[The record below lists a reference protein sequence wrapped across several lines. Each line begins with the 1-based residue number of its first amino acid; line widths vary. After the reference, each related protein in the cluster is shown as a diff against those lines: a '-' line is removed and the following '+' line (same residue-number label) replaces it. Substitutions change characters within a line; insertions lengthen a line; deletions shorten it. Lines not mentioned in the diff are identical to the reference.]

1 MAEAIWSYPTRILFG
16 NGSVGDVGKE
26 AKALGA
32 TRVLLVSDP
41 GVSKAGLIGPV
52 ERTLVGAGVEVTR
65 FDAISTNPTE
75 AECRAAADAYRG
87 ARADGVVGV
96 GGGAALDVAKLVRVL
111 VSEPLPLEEY
121 DDAVGGDAKLKGV
134 FPPMI
139 AIPTTA
145 GTGSEVGR
153 SAVATLEKTGKK
165 TVIFHPKLIPSVAVL
180 DPRMTESLPAAITA
194 ATGFDALTHCIE
206 ALLSKGDH
214 PMADAIALK
223 GVQLCG
229 RYLERAVKSPH
240 DLDARGAMLK
250 AAMMGGVAFQK
261 GLGVCHS
268 MAHPLGAKH
277 DLHHGLANAL
287 CLPAVLDF
295 NRSAVQARIAEVA
308 RALGVRDSDE
318 DTLAF
323 ECSGAVRALRHKVG
337 LPEGLRAI
345 GISEQH
351 VHKLA
356 KLALEDAC
364 HRSNPRECTDQDLEQ
379 LYRVSL
385 WPTPAARTAARLHR
399 AAGQPKTAARCPSS
413 KSSSG
418 AASSTRPRPTR
429 SWPHT
434 SQRHTAWGTAA
445 STPPP
450 TASPSATSWPSSC

>member
-1 MAEAIWSYPTRILFG
+1 MADAIWSYPTRILFG

-26 AKALGA
+26 ARALGVA
-32 TRVLLVSDP
+32 RALLVSDP
-41 GVSKAGLIGPV
+41 GVTQAGLTAQV
-52 ERTLVGAGVEVTR
+52 ERSLVAAGLEAVT
-65 FDAISTNPTE
+65 FDQISTNPTE
-75 AECRAAADAYRG
+75 AEARGAAKAYED
-87 ARADGVVGV
+87 ARADGVVAV
-96 GGGAALDVAKLVRVL
+96 GGGAALDVAKLIRVL

-121 DDAVGGDAKLKGV
+121 DDAIGGDAKMKGV

-153 SAVATLEKTGKK
+153 SGVVTLAASGKK
-165 TVIFHPKLIPSVAVL
+165 TIIFHPRLIPSVAVL
-180 DPRMTESLPAAITA
+180 DPRMTESLPPKITA

-206 ALLSKGDH
+206 AFLSKGDH

-223 GVQLCG
+223 GVSLCG

-250 AAMMGGVAFQK
+250 AAMMGAVAFQK

-268 MAHPLGAKH
+268 LAHPLGAEH
-277 DLHHGLANAL
+277 NVHHGLANAL

-308 RALGVRDSDE
+308 RALGVRGSDE

-337 LPEGLRAI
+337 LPEGLRTA
-345 GISEQH
+345 GITDAQIPR
-351 VHKLA
+351 LA
-356 KLALEDAC
+356 RLAFEDAA
-364 HRSNPRECTDQDLEQ
+364 HQGNPRACTEQDMEQ

-385 WPTPAARTAARLHR
+385 
-399 AAGQPKTAARCPSS
+399 
-413 KSSSG
+413 
-418 AASSTRPRPTR
+418 
-429 SWPHT
+429 
-434 SQRHTAWGTAA
+434 
-445 STPPP
+445 
-450 TASPSATSWPSSC
+450 